1 MTFIKHKLGADL
13 QPIESGHVVVH
24 NETLGLYES
33 VNAPGFGERMNDAD
47 TDAAVAKLNA
57 DAYLGITTWRRPEPW
72 EALTQVAY
80 VNEDVM
86 ADLDLYPDAKSAYYW
101 TGQTAPWNTSF
112 VFAVGFDGGLVSSLL
127 LFRTDEAFCRPVASV
142 PVRQ

>member
-1 MTFIKHKLGADL
+1 MTFIKHKLGTNL

-86 ADLDLYPDAKSAYYW
+86 ADRDLYPDAQSAHYW
-101 TGQTAPWNTSF
+101 TSQTVPWETSY
-112 VFAVGFDGGLVSSLL
+112 VFAV
-127 LFRTDEAFCRPVASV
+127 LFYYGYVNYLGRDYRAFCRPVASV
-142 PVRQ
+142 PARQ